1 MLSSDFIRILR
12 CPETYQ
18 ELTIADGET
27 ISRLNKQIAA
37 GRLCNRAAQT
47 LTRPLEGGLLRDDR
61 RVLYPIIDETPI
73 LLVDE
78 GIEMRKQ

>member
-1 MLSSDFIRILR
+1 VLSSEFVRILR

-18 ELTIADGET
+18 ALAIADGKV
-27 ISRLNKQIAA
+27 ISRLNEQIAA
-37 GRLCNRAAQT
+37 GSLRNRAAQT

-78 GIEMRKQ
+78 GIEMKEQ